1 MELSSFSKKVFLIF
15 WEIKLSSTKLKKLV
29 IFEEGTFQPQKK
41 KKKKKKKKPHR
52 KNFFCFKKWKF
63 LASSLENSYIFSKNK
78 FSYISRGN
86 LQSLKKKISYTFRN
100 ETF

>member
-41 KKKKKKKKPHR
+41 KKKKKKNTHR
-52 KNFFCFKKWKF
+52 KNFLCFKKWKF
-63 LASSLENSYIFSKNK
+63 LASSSENSYIFSKNK
-78 FSYISRGN
+78 FSYISRRN
-86 LQSLKKKISYTFRN
+86 LQSLKNKNFLYFQK
-100 ETF
+100 

>member
-41 KKKKKKKKPHR
+41 KKKKKKPNI
-52 KNFFCFKKWKF
+52 KNLLFLKKWKF

-86 LQSLKKKISYTFRN
+86 LQSLKNKNFLYFQK
-100 ETF
+100 

>member
-41 KKKKKKKKPHR
+41 KKKKKKSTQK
-52 KNFFCFKKWKF
+52 KF
-63 LASSLENSYIFSKNK
+63 LK
-78 FSYISRGN
+78 F
-86 LQSLKKKISYTFRN
+86 K
-100 ETF
+100 

>member
-41 KKKKKKKKPHR
+41 KKKKIH
-52 KNFFCFKKWKF
+52 
-63 LASSLENSYIFSKNK
+63 SE
-78 FSYISRGN
+78 
-86 LQSLKKKISYTFRN
+86 KISYVSRN
-100 ETF
+100 GSF

>member
-41 KKKKKKKKPHR
+41 KKKKKKKTTQK
-52 KNFFCFKKWKF
+52 KF
-63 LASSLENSYIFSKNK
+63 LMFQEMEVSSLKLRKLLYF
-78 FSYISRGN
+78 F
-86 LQSLKKKISYTFRN
+86 
-100 ETF
+100 

>member
-41 KKKKKKKKPHR
+41 KKKKKKSTPKK
-52 KNFFCFKKWKF
+52 FFIFQEMEV
-63 LASSLENSYIFSKNK
+63 SSLKLRKLLYF
-78 FSYISRGN
+78 F
-86 LQSLKKKISYTFRN
+86 
-100 ETF
+100 

>member
-41 KKKKKKKKPHR
+41 KKKKKKSTQK
-52 KNFFCFKKWKF
+52 KF
-63 LASSLENSYIFSKNK
+63 LMFKEMEVSSLKLRKLLYF
-78 FSYISRGN
+78 F
-86 LQSLKKKISYTFRN
+86 
-100 ETF
+100 

>member
-41 KKKKKKKKPHR
+41 KKKKKKKIH
-52 KNFFCFKKWKF
+52 
-63 LASSLENSYIFSKNK
+63 SE
-78 FSYISRGN
+78 
-86 LQSLKKKISYTFRN
+86 KISYVSRN
-100 ETF
+100 GSF

>member
-41 KKKKKKKKPHR
+41 KKRKKNPLR
-52 KNFFCFKKWKF
+52 KNFLCFKKWKF

-78 FSYISRGN
+78 FSYISRRN
-86 LQSLKKKISYTFRN
+86 LQSLKNKNFLYFQK
-100 ETF
+100 

>member
-41 KKKKKKKKPHR
+41 KKEKKIH
-52 KNFFCFKKWKF
+52 
-63 LASSLENSYIFSKNK
+63 SE
-78 FSYISRGN
+78 
-86 LQSLKKKISYTFRN
+86 KISYVSRN
-100 ETF
+100 GSF

>member
-41 KKKKKKKKPHR
+41 KKKKKKNPIR
-52 KNFFCFKKWKF
+52 KNFLCFKKWKF
-63 LASSLENSYIFSKNK
+63 LASSLENSYIFSENK

-86 LQSLKKKISYTFRN
+86 LQSLKNKNFLYFQK
-100 ETF
+100 

>member
-41 KKKKKKKKPHR
+41 KKKKKIH
-52 KNFFCFKKWKF
+52 
-63 LASSLENSYIFSKNK
+63 SE
-78 FSYISRGN
+78 
-86 LQSLKKKISYTFRN
+86 KICYV
-100 ETF
+100 

>member
-41 KKKKKKKKPHR
+41 KKKKKKKSTNK
-52 KNFFCFKKWKF
+52 KF
-63 LASSLENSYIFSKNK
+63 LMFQEMEVSSLKLRKLLYF
-78 FSYISRGN
+78 F
-86 LQSLKKKISYTFRN
+86 
-100 ETF
+100 

>member
-41 KKKKKKKKPHR
+41 KKKKKKKSTQK
-52 KNFFCFKKWKF
+52 KF
-63 LASSLENSYIFSKNK
+63 LMFQEMEVSSLKLRKLLYF
-78 FSYISRGN
+78 F
-86 LQSLKKKISYTFRN
+86 
-100 ETF
+100 

>member
-41 KKKKKKKKPHR
+41 KKKKKNPIR
-52 KNFFCFKKWKF
+52 KNFVFFNKWKF

-86 LQSLKKKISYTFRN
+86 LQSLKNKNFLYFQK
-100 ETF
+100 

>member
-41 KKKKKKKKPHR
+41 KKKKKKIHK
-52 KNFFCFKKWKF
+52 
-63 LASSLENSYIFSKNK
+63 
-78 FSYISRGN
+78 
-86 LQSLKKKISYTFRN
+86 
-100 ETF
+100 

>member
-41 KKKKKKKKPHR
+41 KKKKKSTQK
-52 KNFFCFKKWKF
+52 KF
-63 LASSLENSYIFSKNK
+63 LMFQEMEVSSLKLRKLLYF
-78 FSYISRGN
+78 F
-86 LQSLKKKISYTFRN
+86 
-100 ETF
+100 

>member
-41 KKKKKKKKPHR
+41 KKKKKKNPLR
-52 KNFFCFKKWKF
+52 KNFLCFKKWKF

-78 FSYISRGN
+78 FSYISRGK